1 MDPFHRGMTR
11 YPVAN
16 EGDGT
21 QIRRIAGNTLNKQ
34 PRTADDGWSSSFGV
48 GRGAKTP
55 HRKKVCCEV
64 LHRTSQSDVFF
75 GTSKATENGY
85 EIWNTEC

>member
-21 QIRRIAGNTLNKQ
+21 QIWRAAGNTLNKQ
-34 PRTADDGWSSSFGV
+34 PRIADDGV
-48 GRGAKTP
+48 VLQLRGWA
-55 HRKKVCCEV
+55 R
-64 LHRTSQSDVFF
+64 S
-75 GTSKATENGY
+75 
-85 EIWNTEC
+85 